1 MKKQYQNIGAQ
12 IKNLEV
18 NKHVDKSTIVFKC
31 FDEKTYLDLIT
42 PYSDLIAIGR
52 DEKEKHIYPEHV
64 DFNEYL
70 EYNKIDTAICNY
82 LHILIGCFEKMM
94 KNFLMH
100 KYCSKMKK
108 NGDRQT
114 KEFGWTKKYRKGY
127 KVFDLLK
134 IDEVFANGRIEKS
147 KKEII
152 ERREKVLEVLDSSSC
167 TPSRNYIIQHYQEK
181 HGYVPMFVVI
191 HSLSLG
197 QLLTLFS
204 MLSQDD
210 KNELV
215 CIFNGTSGK
224 RYTDSAIEKFE
235 KDALRIQVIRNIINH
250 YEPIFP
256 FIKNTEFRT
265 FNSLTNQLEKLKNF
279 YKRSVSY
286 FSYTFKVDKKMESK
300 SVYSLEFHIKVERII
315 NSLK

>member
-12 IKNLEV
+12 IRNLET
-18 NKHVDKSTIVFKC
+18 NKRVDKTTIDLKC
-31 FDEKTYLDLIT
+31 FEEKTYLDLIN
-42 PYSDLIAIGR
+42 PYSDLIALGR
-52 DEKEKHIYPEHV
+52 DEKDKHVYPERV

-100 KYCSKMKK
+100 KYCLKMKSG
-108 NGDRQT
+108 GDPQV
-114 KEFGWTKKYRKGY
+114 KDFSWTKKYCKGQQ
-127 KVFDLLK
+127 VFDLLK
-134 IDEVFANGRIEKS
+134 INEVFLNGQIQPA
-147 KKEII
+147 KKEVI
-152 ERREKVLEVLDSSSC
+152 ERRTKVLETISTTSTV
-167 TPSRNYIIQHYQEK
+167 PSKNHMIKHYQEK
-181 HGYVPMFVVI
+181 YGYVPMFVVI

-204 MLSQDD
+204 MLSQQD

-215 CIFNGTSGK
+215 CIFNNTKDK
-224 RYTDSAIEKFE
+224 RYTDAAIEKFE
-235 KDALRIQVIRNIINH
+235 KDAVRIQVIRNIINH

-265 FNSLTNQLEKLKNF
+265 FNSLTDLFEKLKQF

-286 FSYTFKVDKKMESK
+286 FSYEFNVKKNYGSK
-300 SVYSLEFHIKVERII
+300 SPYSLEFHIKVERVID
-315 NSLK
+315 SLK

>member
-12 IKNLEV
+12 VRNLET
-18 NKHVDKSTIVFKC
+18 NKRVDKATIDFKC
-31 FDEKTYLDLIT
+31 FEEKTYLDLIN

-52 DEKEKHIYPEHV
+52 DEKDKHIYPERV

-100 KYCSKMKK
+100 KYCSKMKSG
-108 NGDRQT
+108 GDPQV
-114 KEFGWTKKYRKGY
+114 KDFSWTKNYIKGQ
-127 KVFDLLK
+127 KVFDLLR
-134 IDEVFANGRIEKS
+134 INEVFINGQIQLAKNEVV
-147 KKEII
+147 
-152 ERREKVLEVLDSSSC
+152 ERRTKVLETISATSSA
-167 TPSRNYIIQHYQEK
+167 PSRNHMIKHYQEK
-181 HGYVPMFVVI
+181 YAYVPMFVVI

-204 MLSQDD
+204 MLSQED

-215 CIFNGTSGK
+215 CIFNDTKNK

-235 KDALRIQVIRNIINH
+235 KDAVRIQVIRNIINH

-256 FIKNTEFRT
+256 FIKNTEFKS
-265 FNSLTNQLEKLKNF
+265 FNSLTDLFVKLKQF

-286 FSYTFKVDKKMESK
+286 FSYEFNVKKNYGSK
-300 SVYSLEFHIKVERII
+300 SAYSLEFHIKVERVID
-315 NSLK
+315 SLT